1 MTQIKKNI
9 KTLLLLF
16 LILLLIKLIIIKNN
30 NSNEPF
36 INLQHPHFK
45 EIYSKYNF
53 NYEKKDNS
61 LIRNNN
67 EKIKRKDFNSKKCK
81 SSIINKINTI
91 NKFKEA
97 KKIVIP
103 FPNSIEYNR
112 DIDNKNTIIKKLND
126 NNIKYPIVIKPTN
139 ETQGNG
145 VYVHIK
151 SIDELFN
158 YIDNKLSK
166 YKILQIQQMLE
177 GENYRVLFLNGE
189 IIDILNRT
197 VPYVIGDGN
206 STIKELIDKRNKD
219 RKKGTETKIITE
231 NYIKEQGYNNIN
243 VSVPNTGKRIY
254 ITKTINYHNGGNNV
268 HFPINKVHKDTLN
281 MFKYMMKY
289 LDCNIGGID
298 YISKDLTKS
307 FKESK
312 TDGIIE
318 INNKPYYDMHIRKN
332 NEFLI
337 ANKIVTELDK
347 YYNTVFK

>member
-1 MTQIKKNI
+1 MTLIKKNI
-9 KTLLLLF
+9 NILLLLF

-30 NSNEPF
+30 NSNEQF
-36 INLQHPHFK
+36 INLRHPHFK
-45 EIYSKYNF
+45 DIYSKYNF
-53 NYEKKDNS
+53 KYEKKDNS
-61 LIRNNN
+61 LIRNNI
-67 EKIKRKDFNSKKCK
+67 EKIKRRDFNSKKCK

-112 DIDNKNTIIKKLND
+112 DIDNKNTIIKKLNE
-126 NNIKYPIVIKPTN
+126 NNINYPIVIKPTN
-139 ETQGNG
+139 ESQGKG
-145 VYVHIK
+145 VYVNIK

-177 GENYRVLFLNGE
+177 GENYRVLFLNGK

-197 VPYVIGDGN
+197 IPYVIGDGK
-206 STIKELIDKRNKD
+206 STIKELIDKRNKN

-231 NYIKEQGYNNIN
+231 NYIKEQGYNDIN
-243 VSVPNTGKRIY
+243 VSVPNKGKRIY
-254 ITKTINYHNGGNNV
+254 ITKTINYHNGSNNV
-268 HFPINKVHKDTLN
+268 PFPINKVHKDTLN
-281 MFKYMMKY
+281 MFKNMMKY

-298 YISKDLTKS
+298 YMSKDLTKS

-318 INNKPYYDMHIRKN
+318 INNGPYYDMHIREN
-332 NEFLI
+332 NKMLI
-337 ANKIVTELDK
+337 ANKIVTELDN
-347 YYNTVFK
+347 YYDNIFK